1 MCFNLVHPFFTKIMR
16 LSAEWVFALTKQ
28 KKQNFVYGSTVLM
41 ASMIIVKLIGA
52 VFKIPLTNILGL
64 TGLGYFTR
72 AYTVYTTIYALTVT
86 GLSAAVARMV
96 AENLERKRYRDVRK
110 IFRLAT
116 LLFLILGVLGAGL
129 IFFSAKGFSEMIKSP
144 NSYWAIVMLAPA
156 IFFCCMMASYRGY
169 YEGLSN
175 MTPTAVTQ
183 VVEVVAKLVAG
194 LGFALIVMQ
203 IAEKQFQETGKVFG
217 MAAESLEAAQMIA
230 VPYGAAG
237 AMLGVSVSTLVG
249 LVYIYFRHKLKGDSI
264 TKEMLRNAPPSRRSK
279 VLVYRLLK
287 VALPVTL
294 GAVVL
299 QLSALIDSTTIQNR
313 LDYCYSASPE
323 TLNSLYG
330 SFLKENEGMSDFLF
344 GIFSSCVTLFNLVP
358 AFTNIFGK
366 SALPNVTAAWTER
379 DRARIKLNVE
389 SVIRVTM
396 LVAAPMSMGMA
407 FMAEPILKLLY
418 SKQEGIE
425 SGAVLLAILAVASL
439 FLALVTPMNAIIQ
452 GVGRMDLPVKYL
464 FCGALTKLVLNVVLI
479 GIPSINI
486 LGSSVSTLAC
496 YLLIAFLSINKL
508 RKIVTVSLNYTGI
521 FIKPLIA
528 GLACGIMALLSYN
541 LLQAIGPSRLIT
553 ILSIGIG
560 GLCYLLVLFVLKG
573 IAREDVLMLPKG
585 NKIAKTLEKLHII
598 R

>member
-1 MCFNLVHPFFTKIMR
+1 MVHPFFTKIMR

>member
-1 MCFNLVHPFFTKIMR
+1 MR

-541 LLQAIGPSRLIT
+541 LLRAIGPSRLIT

>member
-1 MCFNLVHPFFTKIMR
+1 MR

>member
-1 MCFNLVHPFFTKIMR
+1 MVHPFFTKIMR

-541 LLQAIGPSRLIT
+541 LLRAIGPSRLIT